1 LADSVFGLIMVESLT
16 STLQDSTLPLS
27 EVEVEESAPP
37 MLPDSSLALPELDLS
52 VPPMIP
58 DSSLQEVEE
67 IALPATAL
75 PAFCRSSPHQKKVTA
90 LPFSSDATVL
100 PARWSSPHQQKVS
113 RVATALPAYSLPS
126 PGDIRKHGA
135 TSTKPWNKMQKIATP
150 ESTITPM
157 NEAESKVAP
166 MNVSE
171 AESRTPVKKA
181 EVEEEQVCWLC
192 GGTPCD
198 WVEYLAEWLQEVE
211 EKFPLDG
218 DRNRIDALTQEDVS
232 NNRIRYALY
241 RTFTYA
247 WYGRL
252 GRKNRMKLGKCAE
265 DKIKELFLNNWH
277 LLTIP

>member
-1 LADSVFGLIMVESLT
+1 MVESLT
-16 STLQDSTLPLS
+16 STLQDSTSPLS
-27 EVEVEESAPP
+27 EVEVEESTPP

-135 TSTKPWNKMQKIATP
+135 TSTKP
-150 ESTITPM
+150 
-157 NEAESKVAP
+157 
-166 MNVSE
+166 
-171 AESRTPVKKA
+171 
-181 EVEEEQVCWLC
+181 
-192 GGTPCD
+192 
-198 WVEYLAEWLQEVE
+198 
-211 EKFPLDG
+211 
-218 DRNRIDALTQEDVS
+218 
-232 NNRIRYALY
+232 
-241 RTFTYA
+241 
-247 WYGRL
+247 
-252 GRKNRMKLGKCAE
+252 
-265 DKIKELFLNNWH
+265 
-277 LLTIP
+277 